1 MIWPWLATAAVVW
14 WAEAVAV
21 LAAEHRRPER
31 AAAWLLV
38 VLALPI
44 VGIIPFLLVRGKA
57 EDDLG
62 PTAGGKNRGG
72 DNGPIAGR
80 SSVGGAGGPGVGGD
94 DGPFAIGK
102 ADGGDEGP
110 TAIGKTGG
118 GDDEPISGGSSF
130 GGAGEPIAI
139 GKTVGEDDGP
149 TAIGK
154 TGGGD
159 DEPITGGSSFGSAG
173 ETIAFAGAGDDGP
186 AANGKT
192 GAGAGGPIAIGKIGG
207 GAGVDPMQSCRSMAA
222 DDEIPG
228 DERLGR
234 ALRAMSEA
242 PITCC
247 NGTEI
252 LTDGEAAFRAI
263 FEMIGRAEHH
273 VHLAYYILRDDGVGR
288 RFRDALIRK
297 AREGVQV
304 RLLYDGFGSR
314 KLRRSYLRD
323 LEAAGVRTQCFL
335 PLGAALLS
343 SRINHRYH
351 RKIIVVDGKFGFTGG
366 LNIGDE
372 YLGFDKKIGF
382 WRDTQL
388 RLEGDAVYDLQHIFV
403 RDWKLASGETLDD
416 PALWPP
422 HACAS
427 REGVQIVSCGPRPGA
442 NEIYD
447 GLLAA
452 IGAARKRV
460 WIATPYFVPDEGLK
474 SALRTAVLGGVDVR
488 LIVPG
493 VSDSRFVLA
502 ATLSHAADLAAAG
515 VKVYRY
521 RKGFIHAKVMII
533 DRLLAS
539 VGTAN
544 LDMRSFYSNYELN
557 ALLFDGKP
565 IRRLEEDYLKDL
577 ADSREVAAE
586 ELRGLTAGARA
597 GRALARLLSPLL

>member
-57 EDDLG
+57 GDDLG

-80 SSVGGAGGPGVGGD
+80 SSVGGAGETIAFAGAGDDGPAANGKTGAGAGGPIAIGKTVGGD

-102 ADGGDEGP
+102 ADGGDDG
-110 TAIGKTGG
+110 
-118 GDDEPISGGSSF
+118 PISGGSSF

-139 GKTVGEDDGP
+139 GKTVGE
-149 TAIGK
+149 
-154 TGGGD
+154 
-159 DEPITGGSSFGSAG
+159 
-173 ETIAFAGAGDDGP
+173 DDGP

-207 GAGVDPMQSCRSMAA
+207 GAGVDPMQSCRSTAA
-222 DDEIPG
+222 DGEIPG

-234 ALRAMSEA
+234 ALRAMSKA

-252 LTDGEAAFRAI
+252 LTDGEAAFRVI

-273 VHLAYYILRDDGVGR
+273 IHLAYYILRDDGVGR

-314 KLRRSYLRD
+314 KLHRSYLRD

-343 SRINHRYH
+343 RRINHRYH

-372 YLGFDKKIGF
+372 YLGFDKKNGF

-474 SALRTAVLGGVDVR
+474 SALRTAALGGVDVR